1 MSEPEKKLVIS
12 QSQIE
17 ARVKELARELSRTYE
32 GQEVV
37 LVGVLNGV
45 FMFLSDLVKEM
56 TIPLKVDFVRLAS
69 YGSGS
74 VSSGQVE
81 MKKDVEQDLEGKHVL
96 IVDDIADGG
105 LTLDFLKKHL
115 AEKKPA
121 SIRVCVLLDKKERR
135 SVPVE
140 IDFTGFQVDQGFLVG
155 YGLDYN
161 EKYRYFRDIYHL
173 ILD

>member
-1 MSEPEKKLVIS
+1 
-12 QSQIE
+12 
-17 ARVKELARELSRTYE
+17 
-32 GQEVV
+32 
-37 LVGVLNGV
+37 
-45 FMFLSDLVKEM
+45 
-56 TIPLKVDFVRLAS
+56 
-69 YGSGS
+69 
-74 VSSGQVE
+74 
-81 MKKDVEQDLEGKHVL
+81 MKKDVEQDLEDKHVL

-135 SVPVE
+135 IVPVE
-140 IDFTGFQVDQGFLVG
+140 IDFTGFQVDRGFLVG

-161 EKYRYFRDIYHL
+161 EKYRYLRDIYHL